1 MMKESKNKMDK
12 MEKAKQVCE
21 LHLEGKTKEEIAEAA
36 GCSPT
41 SINHYLR
48 IGGIRQARSIEHSM
62 PMIIKLR
69 KEDKKLKEIAEIT
82 GFSMK
87 VISAALNKRGMGYK
101 KHDLDFNEPVIDM
114 NSLTYADRKPKVFEV
129 EYDGKQYVDITE
141 LCGI

>member
-1 MMKESKNKMDK
+1 MNKTEKSKK
-12 MEKAKQVCE
+12 VCE
-21 LHLEGKTKEEIAEAA
+21 LYLEGKTKEEIAETV
-36 GCSPT
+36 GCCIS

-48 IGGIRQARSIEHSM
+48 TGGIRQARSIEHSM

-82 GFSMK
+82 GFSVK
-87 VISAALNKRGMGYK
+87 VISAALNKRGLGYK
-101 KHDLDFNEPVIDM
+101 KHDLDFNEPVIDP
-114 NSLTYADRKPKVFEV
+114 SILIYADRKPKTFKV